1 MITGEIV
8 RACSIDDC
16 DRPVKAKGWCL
27 RHYQRARAH
36 GDPVRR
42 DDTRDRIEDV
52 QWMAETGATLDEI
65 ADRCGVS
72 RRTMLKWLRAN
83 MRDLAD
89 LLLADRPG
97 RLPVGTL
104 RGADRG

>member
-1 MITGEIV
+1 MITGDV

-27 RHYQRARAH
+27 RHYQ
-36 GDPVRR
+36 
-42 DDTRDRIEDV
+42 RDRIEDV

-83 MRDLAD
+83 MGDLAD
-89 LLLADRPG
+89 RLLADRPG